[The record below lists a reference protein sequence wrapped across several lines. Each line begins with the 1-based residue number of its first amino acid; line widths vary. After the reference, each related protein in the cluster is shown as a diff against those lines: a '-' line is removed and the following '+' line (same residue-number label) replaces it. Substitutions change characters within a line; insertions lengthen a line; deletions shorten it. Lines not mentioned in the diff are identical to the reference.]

1 MEELENEVEE
11 GERRLR
17 DIGTECEESVVYRG
31 FSKVYIPNKIE
42 FEAHCR
48 TYVPYRSW
56 CSICVQAKKRN
67 PPHVTAK
74 MGDHRETPEISM
86 DNTFLNYKHGAD
98 NNPVLIVTD
107 SQSGGLWVL
116 PVVRKG
122 NYNSY
127 ISIASVLDK
136 IGYAKC
142 ILKSD
147 QEYSINEV
155 AEETRRVLQE
165 ELRKCADQVTL
176 DEPCKGMVIEP
187 QIGLESSLVGESQS
201 NGRVENAIQRIQGQI
216 RALKLDIESRSNIS
230 LTSQRAIWL
239 WLIEH
244 AAQCLHMYQTG
255 RGDGLM
261 PYQRIRG
268 RVAMT
273 RSVRFGEKVL
283 YKPSKTVKM
292 DKTEARWKYGLWL
305 GITEHTCEHIIFVWP
320 GEV

>member
-1 MEELENEVEE
+1 MAPLEDEGVDRRKSVEELENEVEE

-17 DIGTECEESVVYRG
+17 DIEIECEESVVSRG

-48 TYVPYRSW
+48 THVPYR
-56 CSICVQAKKRN
+56 ICAQAKKRN

-74 MGDHRETPEISM
+74 VGDHRGTPVISM
-86 DNTFLNYKHGAD
+86 DYTFLNYKHGAD
-98 NNPVLIVTD
+98 DNPVVIVTD
-107 SQSGGLWVL
+107 SQSGGLWAL

-127 ISIASVLDK
+127 TSKRTASISDK

-147 QEYSINEV
+147 QEYSIDEV
-155 AEETRRVLQE
+155 AEETRRVLRE

-176 DEPCKGMVIEP
+176 DERCKGMVNEP
-187 QIGLESSLVGESQS
+187 QIGLESSPVGESQS
-201 NGRVENAIQRIQGQI
+201 NGRVETAIQRIQGQI
-216 RALKLDIESRSNIS
+216 SALKLDIESRSNIS
-230 LTSQRAIWL
+230 LTSQHAIWP

-255 RGDGLM
+255 RGDGLT
-261 PYQRIRG
+261 PYQRVRG

-273 RSVRFGEKVL
+273 RIVRFGEKVL
-283 YKPSKTVKM
+283 YKPSKTEDGHDGGKV
-292 DKTEARWKYGLWL
+292 EVR
-305 GITEHTCEHIIFVWP
+305 FVA
-320 GEV
+320 GNH